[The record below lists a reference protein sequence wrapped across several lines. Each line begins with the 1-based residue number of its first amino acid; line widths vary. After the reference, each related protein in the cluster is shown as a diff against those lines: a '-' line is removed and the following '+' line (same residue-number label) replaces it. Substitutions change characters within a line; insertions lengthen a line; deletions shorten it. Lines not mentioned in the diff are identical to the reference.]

1 MQVHK
6 SFGTTSLCC
15 WRPGVQIFTGDGEKI
30 GHVEDPWRCCLM
42 DERIYDAAGLRIYG
56 AAGLQIY
63 GATLKPC
70 QPAVFCPCLG
80 NVEFE
85 VTGPGGEPTSAH
97 ISKLFGGCAEVV
109 AKVHK
114 LRVVFPAGAT
124 PAQKMALL
132 GATLLIDF
140 EYFERK

>member
-42 DERIYDAAGLRIYG
+42 DQRIYD

-63 GATLKPC
+63 GAAGSIC

-97 ISKLFGGCAEVV
+97 ISKLFGGCAEVM
-109 AKVHK
+109 AKVNK
-114 LRVVFPAGAT
+114 FRVVFPAGAT
-124 PAQKMALL
+124 PTQKMVLL
-132 GATLLIDF
+132 GTTLLIDF